1 MRLQELMSTDI
12 ATCTPDMPLE
22 EVAGMMVDYD
32 CGMIP
37 VVAGEGTTRPVGTVT
52 DRDITCRTVAVGENP
67 LEFTAGD
74 IMTANPITIDSNA
87 SHQEAME
94 MMEANQLRRLLVL
107 DSNGECCGVVSQAD
121 LARRVSESEV
131 GEVVQ
136 HVSRPGGGM
145 GASP

>member
-1 MRLQELMSTDI
+1 MRLQELMTTDL

-22 EVAGMMVDYD
+22 EVAGMMLDYD

-37 VVAGEGTTRPVGTVT
+37 VVAGDGTTRAVGTVT

-67 LEFTAGD
+67 LEFMAGD
-74 IMTANPITIDSNA
+74 VMTANPITINHNDSYE
-87 SHQEAME
+87 EAMQ
-94 MMEANQLRRLLVL
+94 MMEDNQLRRLLVV
-107 DSNGECCGVVSQAD
+107 DDNGECYGVISQAD
-121 LARRVSESEV
+121 LARKVSEEDV

-145 GASP
+145 GATT